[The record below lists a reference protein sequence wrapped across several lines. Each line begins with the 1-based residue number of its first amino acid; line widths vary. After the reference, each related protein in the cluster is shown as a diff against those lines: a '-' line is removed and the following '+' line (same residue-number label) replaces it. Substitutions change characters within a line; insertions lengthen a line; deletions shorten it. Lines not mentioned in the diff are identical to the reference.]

1 MSIIRFE
8 KTPERD
14 KKIARERAKN
24 EDFMGALSILLSM
37 DNPTHETF
45 AEIADVYS
53 DMGLLELSNEYWY
66 KFINVAP
73 KEKLSIAY
81 EELAINFFYL
91 ENLWASGYYFHQKIS
106 VDGYISNEGLDQEII
121 DFFSGNDYKKHAYRI
136 AYPRER
142 ADYTLELKRSKRA
155 LSVGAFEDGV
165 TALTAIPLERR
176 TEEISG
182 DLAISYLMC
191 DKLDLAEEVCRDSIK
206 RHGENVTAY
215 CNLSTVYD
223 MKEDYEN
230 SEYYYQKA
238 LSMRT
243 GDRAEWYKI
252 ATCAIARQDH
262 LTIIDCLK
270 KILEE
275 RPYET
280 SMIFFY
286 GQALANVG
294 DYEGAYEQLKK
305 AYNIDRNDKVVKY
318 HFEYVKGLKDGE
330 GDKDKLLPFK
340 YLKELPDKQVKKN
353 KKIIQDII
361 KAPEKI
367 SSALKKQSVK
377 DAIEWSLAQGE
388 FLHDSVF
395 ALVSS
400 FTAYA
405 KSTLKNALLKPE
417 YKEETKR
424 LILYVLTLKGV
435 KEKLGLVVGN
445 IYVSVKPKRLQC
457 EKQNGGELYFNAYAL
472 ALSKTV
478 FFEIEGYEQLAK
490 VTDKIYKKLG
500 KVVTESEATNEEIG
514 ALILSY
520 CDFKRISKEN
530 EILRFFSVTKEK
542 LRRLRN
548 LYEGV
553 NND

>member
-37 DNPTHETF
+37 DNPTYETF

-270 KILEE
+270 KILD
-275 RPYET
+275 T
-280 SMIFFY
+280 SMFF
-286 GQALANVG
+286 G
-294 DYEGAYEQLKK
+294 
-305 AYNIDRNDKVVKY
+305 R
-318 HFEYVKGLKDGE
+318 
-330 GDKDKLLPFK
+330 
-340 YLKELPDKQVKKN
+340 
-353 KKIIQDII
+353 
-361 KAPEKI
+361 
-367 SSALKKQSVK
+367 
-377 DAIEWSLAQGE
+377 
-388 FLHDSVF
+388 
-395 ALVSS
+395 
-400 FTAYA
+400 
-405 KSTLKNALLKPE
+405 
-417 YKEETKR
+417 
-424 LILYVLTLKGV
+424 
-435 KEKLGLVVGN
+435 
-445 IYVSVKPKRLQC
+445 
-457 EKQNGGELYFNAYAL
+457 
-472 ALSKTV
+472 
-478 FFEIEGYEQLAK
+478 
-490 VTDKIYKKLG
+490 
-500 KVVTESEATNEEIG
+500 
-514 ALILSY
+514 
-520 CDFKRISKEN
+520 
-530 EILRFFSVTKEK
+530 
-542 LRRLRN
+542 
-548 LYEGV
+548 
-553 NND
+553 